1 MNPDNDRPTTVA
13 LHVVKDTITG
23 EMTYTSYCVPGD
35 QRPTIPLPPKPK
47 RVEPNRFN
55 HLEVDGFSRRNKL

>member
-1 MNPDNDRPTTVA
+1 MPPDNDRPIPVRITKNIGSGKTYY
-13 LHVVKDTITG
+13 TIANI
-23 EMTYTSYCVPGD
+23 PGD
-35 QRPTIPLPPKPK
+35 QTPVVPNPHKPK